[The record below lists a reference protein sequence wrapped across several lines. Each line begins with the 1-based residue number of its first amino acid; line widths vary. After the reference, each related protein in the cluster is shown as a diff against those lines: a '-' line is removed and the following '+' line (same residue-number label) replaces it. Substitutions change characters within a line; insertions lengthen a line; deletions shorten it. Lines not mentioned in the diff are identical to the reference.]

1 MFMKII
7 ITESQLTKLY
17 KIINEQDLKEISVDI
32 KKFRR
37 SDNIDYG
44 KYGKVIEKLTHQY
57 FKSVSLDN
65 GICDIIC
72 LKMPNDDTYILMVLM
87 NQYINEYNLQKYI
100 NSFIP
105 KDIMLIVNVNYHC
118 GDSK

>member
-1 MFMKII
+1 MKII

-44 KYGKVIEKLTHQY
+44 KYGKVIEKLTGLK
-57 FKSVSLDN
+57 FK
-65 GICDIIC
+65 
-72 LKMPNDDTYILMVLM
+72 
-87 NQYINEYNLQKYI
+87 
-100 NSFIP
+100 
-105 KDIMLIVNVNYHC
+105 
-118 GDSK
+118 